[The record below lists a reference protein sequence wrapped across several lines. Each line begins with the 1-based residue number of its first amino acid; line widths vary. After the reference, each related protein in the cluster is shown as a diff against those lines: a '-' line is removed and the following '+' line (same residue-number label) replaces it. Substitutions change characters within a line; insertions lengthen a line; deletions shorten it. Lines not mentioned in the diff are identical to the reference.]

1 MNKYFKN
8 LATVLF
14 TVSLLTTSI
23 TALPAMASAYEET
36 HYASTIYI
44 SPLDAPHVGDTKIT
58 GKTTALSSF
67 AIAIYTPEGRL
78 TGTFFGTTNA
88 AGTYAVDLSDF
99 TYYDPLGY
107 EASGNVILEKG
118 AMVRSMTETNSDLIK
133 TVTINYNYIQTAI
146 NELFLN
152 NDPTGTILAATD
164 QNAINAVQ
172 EQINTVTSSEKET
185 FQEQLNNAQQQLDA
199 RIAQEQAAI
208 QAVNQLF
215 LEDNPA
221 NSIKAETTQDLIDQA
236 QTLVDVLPASE
247 LKDTLQAN
255 IVKAQ
260 TELDERSKPVTPP
273 KNDPETDNPEEPV
286 TPVDPATPT
295 PDEPSTPT
303 DPATPTP
310 DEPSTPT
317 DPATPEKPEITTP
330 ENPESTVV
338 ESDSSENE
346 PEKSADS
353 KIVNN
358 PIQITSQATKTATKT
373 ATKQATKQAKSSVT
387 KTTTLPIPKTGDT
400 ETTSSILFG
409 TLMLASL
416 ALFRRKK

>member
-8 LATVLF
+8 IATVLF
-14 TVSLLTTSI
+14 TVSILTTSF
-23 TALPAMASAYEET
+23 TTSPAMVSAYEES
-36 HYASTIYI
+36 HNVSTIYT
-44 SPLDAPHVGDTKIT
+44 SPLDTPHVGDTKIT
-58 GKTTALSSF
+58 GKTTPLSSF
-67 AIAIYTPEGRL
+67 SIAIYTSEGRL

-88 AGTYAVDLSDF
+88 DGTYAVDLSDF
-99 TYYDPLGY
+99 TVYHPSGY
-107 EASGNVILEKG
+107 VTTGTVIYEENSF
-118 AMVRSMTETNSDLIK
+118 VRSKTETGGDKVIK
-133 TVTINYNYIQTAI
+133 VTVSYDYIQTAI

-152 NDPTGTILAATD
+152 NDPTGTILATTD

-221 NSIKAETTQDLIDQA
+221 NSIKAETSQDLIDQA

-273 KNDPETDNPEEPV
+273 KNDPEPDNPPEEPV
-286 TPVDPATPT
+286 TPV
-295 PDEPSTPT
+295 

-338 ESDSSENE
+338 ESYSSENE
-346 PEKSADS
+346 PEKNVDS
-353 KIVNN
+353 KIINN
-358 PIQITSQATKTATKT
+358 PIQITSQATKTATK
-373 ATKQATKQAKSSVT
+373 QAKSSVT
-387 KTTTLPIPKTGDT
+387 KTTLPIPKTGDT

-416 ALFRRKK
+416 VLFRRKK

>member
-36 HYASTIYI
+36 HNASTIYI

-172 EQINTVTSSEKET
+172 EQINTVTSSEKQT

-358 PIQITSQATKTATKT
+358 PIQITSQATKTATK
-373 ATKQATKQAKSSVT
+373 QATKQAKSSVT

>member
-1 MNKYFKN
+1 M
-8 LATVLF
+8 
-14 TVSLLTTSI
+14 
-23 TALPAMASAYEET
+23 
-36 HYASTIYI
+36 
-44 SPLDAPHVGDTKIT
+44 
-58 GKTTALSSF
+58 
-67 AIAIYTPEGRL
+67 
-78 TGTFFGTTNA
+78 
-88 AGTYAVDLSDF
+88 
-99 TYYDPLGY
+99 
-107 EASGNVILEKG
+107 
-118 AMVRSMTETNSDLIK
+118 
-133 TVTINYNYIQTAI
+133 
-146 NELFLN
+146 
-152 NDPTGTILAATD
+152 
-164 QNAINAVQ
+164 
-172 EQINTVTSSEKET
+172 
-185 FQEQLNNAQQQLDA
+185 DA

-273 KNDPETDNPEEPV
+273 KNDPEPDNPEEPV
-286 TPVDPATPT
+286 TPVDPASPT
-295 PDEPSTPT
+295 PN
-303 DPATPTP
+303 
-310 DEPSTPT
+310 EPSTPT

-358 PIQITSQATKTATKT
+358 PIQITSQATKTATK
-373 ATKQATKQAKSSVT
+373 QAKSSVT
-387 KTTTLPIPKTGDT
+387 KTTLPIPKTGDT

-416 ALFRRKK
+416 VLFRRKK

>member
-23 TALPAMASAYEET
+23 TASPAMASAYEET
-36 HYASTIYI
+36 HNTSTIYT

-67 AIAIYTPEGRL
+67 AIAIYTPKEGRL

-88 AGTYAVDLSDF
+88 DGTYAVDLSNF

-107 EASGNVILEKG
+107 EATGNVILEEG
-118 AMVRSMTETNSDLIK
+118 TMVRSVTETNSDLIK

-152 NDPTGTILAATD
+152 NDPTGTILATTD

-172 EQINTVTSSEKET
+172 EQINTVTSSEKAT
-185 FQEQLNNAQQQLDA
+185 FQEQLNNAQQQLDT
-199 RIAQEQAAI
+199 RIAQEQAAT

-221 NSIKAETTQDLIDQA
+221 NSIKAETSQDLIDQA

-260 TELDERSKPVTPP
+260 SELDERSKPVTPP
-273 KNDPETDNPEEPV
+273 KNDPEPDNPEEPV
-286 TPVDPATPT
+286 TPV
-295 PDEPSTPT
+295 

-358 PIQITSQATKTATKT
+358 PIQITSQATKTATK
-373 ATKQATKQAKSSVT
+373 QATKQAKSSVT
-387 KTTTLPIPKTGDT
+387 KTTLPIPKTGDT

-416 ALFRRKK
+416 VLFRRKK

>member
-1 MNKYFKN
+1 
-8 LATVLF
+8 
-14 TVSLLTTSI
+14 
-23 TALPAMASAYEET
+23 
-36 HYASTIYI
+36 
-44 SPLDAPHVGDTKIT
+44 
-58 GKTTALSSF
+58 
-67 AIAIYTPEGRL
+67 
-78 TGTFFGTTNA
+78 
-88 AGTYAVDLSDF
+88 
-99 TYYDPLGY
+99 
-107 EASGNVILEKG
+107 
-118 AMVRSMTETNSDLIK
+118 MTETNSDLIK

-317 DPATPEKPEITTP
+317 DPATPEKPEITIP

-358 PIQITSQATKTATKT
+358 PIQITSQATKT

>member
-1 MNKYFKN
+1 
-8 LATVLF
+8 
-14 TVSLLTTSI
+14 
-23 TALPAMASAYEET
+23 
-36 HYASTIYI
+36 
-44 SPLDAPHVGDTKIT
+44 
-58 GKTTALSSF
+58 
-67 AIAIYTPEGRL
+67 
-78 TGTFFGTTNA
+78 
-88 AGTYAVDLSDF
+88 
-99 TYYDPLGY
+99 
-107 EASGNVILEKG
+107 
-118 AMVRSMTETNSDLIK
+118 MTETNSDLIK

-358 PIQITSQATKTATKT
+358 PIQITSQATKTATK
-373 ATKQATKQAKSSVT
+373 QATKQAKSSVT

>member
-36 HYASTIYI
+36 HNASTIYT

-58 GKTTALSSF
+58 GKSTALSSF

-88 AGTYAVDLSDF
+88 DGTYAVDLSDF

-107 EASGNVILEKG
+107 EATGNVILEEG
-118 AMVRSMTETNSDLIK
+118 AMVRSVTETNSDLIK

-152 NDPTGTILAATD
+152 NDPTGTILATTD

-185 FQEQLNNAQQQLDA
+185 FQEQLNHAQQQLDA
-199 RIAQEQAAI
+199 RIAREQAAI

-273 KNDPETDNPEEPV
+273 KNDPEPDNPEEPV
-286 TPVDPATPT
+286 TPVDPATP
-295 PDEPSTPT
+295 
-303 DPATPTP
+303 
-310 DEPSTPT
+310 
-317 DPATPEKPEITTP
+317 TPEKPEITTP

-338 ESDSSENE
+338 ASDSSENE
-346 PEKSADS
+346 PEKKVDS

-358 PIQITSQATKTATKT
+358 PIQITSQATKTATK
-373 ATKQATKQAKSSVT
+373 QATKQAKSSVT
-387 KTTTLPIPKTGDT
+387 KTTLPIPKTGDT

-416 ALFRRKK
+416 VLFRRKK

>member
-1 MNKYFKN
+1 MLSSQNYFYWRKDHLMNKYFKN
-8 LATVLF
+8 IATVLF
-14 TVSLLTTSI
+14 TVSILTTSF
-23 TALPAMASAYEET
+23 TTSPAMVSAYEES
-36 HYASTIYI
+36 HNVSTIYT

-58 GKTTALSSF
+58 GKTTPLSSF
-67 AIAIYTPEGRL
+67 SIAIYTSEGRL

-88 AGTYAVDLSDF
+88 DGTYAVDLSDF
-99 TYYDPLGY
+99 TVYHPSGY
-107 EASGNVILEKG
+107 VTTGTVIYEENSF
-118 AMVRSMTETNSDLIK
+118 VRSKTETGGDKVIK
-133 TVTINYNYIQTAI
+133 VTVSYDYIQTAI

-152 NDPTGTILAATD
+152 NDPTGTILATTD

-221 NSIKAETTQDLIDQA
+221 NSIKAETSQDLIDQA

-273 KNDPETDNPEEPV
+273 KNDPEPDNPEEPV

-295 PDEPSTPT
+295 PN
-303 DPATPTP
+303 
-310 DEPSTPT
+310 EPSTPT

-346 PEKSADS
+346 PEKNVDS

-358 PIQITSQATKTATKT
+358 PIQITSQATKTATK
-373 ATKQATKQAKSSVT
+373 QATKQAKSSVT
-387 KTTTLPIPKTGDT
+387 KTTLPIPKTGDT

-416 ALFRRKK
+416 VLFRRKK

>member
-8 LATVLF
+8 LATILF
-14 TVSLLTTSI
+14 TVSVLTTSI
-23 TALPAMASAYEET
+23 IASPAMASAYEES
-36 HYASTIYI
+36 HNVSTIYT
-44 SPLDAPHVGDTKIT
+44 SPLDTPHVGDTKIT
-58 GKTTALSSF
+58 VKTTPLSSF
-67 AIAIYTPEGRL
+67 SIAIYTSEGRL
-78 TGTFFGTTNA
+78 TGTFFGTTNTD
-88 AGTYAVDLSDF
+88 GTYSVDLSDF
-99 TYYDPLGY
+99 TVYHPSGY
-107 EASGNVILEKG
+107 VTTGKVIYEENSF
-118 AMVRSMTETNSDLIK
+118 VRSGTETGGDKVIK
-133 TVTINYNYIQTAI
+133 VTVSYDYIQTAI

-152 NDPTGTILAATD
+152 NNPTGTILTITD

-172 EQINTVTSSEKET
+172 EQINTVTSSEKES

-215 LEDNPA
+215 LEDSPV

-273 KNDPETDNPEEPV
+273 KNDPEPDNPEEPV

-295 PDEPSTPT
+295 PDES
-303 DPATPTP
+303 
-310 DEPSTPT
+310 STPT

-338 ESDSSENE
+338 EADSSENE

-358 PIQITSQATKTATKT
+358 PIQITSQATKTATK
-373 ATKQATKQAKSSVT
+373 QAKSSAT
-387 KTTTLPIPKTGDT
+387 KTTLPLPKTGDT

-409 TLMLASL
+409 TLMLSSL
-416 ALFRRKK
+416 VLFKRKK

>member
-14 TVSLLTTSI
+14 TASLLTTSI

-36 HYASTIYI
+36 HNASTIYT

-67 AIAIYTPEGRL
+67 AVAIYTPEGRL

-88 AGTYAVDLSDF
+88 DGTYAVDLSDF
-99 TYYDPLGY
+99 TYYHPSGY
-107 EASGNVILEKG
+107 ETTGKVILEEG

-152 NDPTGTILAATD
+152 NDPTGTILATTD

-199 RIAQEQAAI
+199 RIAQEQAAT

-221 NSIKAETTQDLIDQA
+221 NSIKAETSQDLIDQA

-247 LKDTLQAN
+247 LKDMLQAN

-273 KNDPETDNPEEPV
+273 KNDPEPDNPEEPV

-295 PDEPSTPT
+295 PN
-303 DPATPTP
+303 
-310 DEPSTPT
+310 EPSTPT
-317 DPATPEKPEITTP
+317 DPATPEK
-330 ENPESTVV
+330 PESTVV

-346 PEKSADS
+346 PEKKVDS

-358 PIQITSQATKTATKT
+358 PIQITSQATKTATK
-373 ATKQATKQAKSSVT
+373 QATKQAKSSVT
-387 KTTTLPIPKTGDT
+387 KTTLPIPKTGDS

-416 ALFRRKK
+416 VLFRRKK

>member
-8 LATVLF
+8 IATVLF
-14 TVSLLTTSI
+14 TVSVLTTSI
-23 TALPAMASAYEET
+23 TTSPATVSAYEES
-36 HYASTIYI
+36 HNVSTIYT
-44 SPLDAPHVGDTKIT
+44 SPLDTPHVGDTKIT
-58 GKTTALSSF
+58 GKTTPLSSF
-67 AIAIYTPEGRL
+67 SIAIYTSEGRL

-88 AGTYAVDLSDF
+88 DGTYAVDLSDF
-99 TYYDPLGY
+99 TVYHPSGY
-107 EASGNVILEKG
+107 VTTGTVIYEENSF
-118 AMVRSMTETNSDLIK
+118 VRSKTETGGDKVIK
-133 TVTINYNYIQTAI
+133 VTVSYDYIQTAI

-152 NDPTGTILAATD
+152 NDPTGTILATTD

-185 FQEQLNNAQQQLDA
+185 FQEQLNNAQQQLDT

-215 LEDNPA
+215 LEDNSA
-221 NSIKAETTQDLIDQA
+221 NSIKAETTQVLIDQA

-255 IVKAQ
+255 IAKAQ

-273 KNDPETDNPEEPV
+273 KNDPEPDNPEEPV

-295 PDEPSTPT
+295 PN
-303 DPATPTP
+303 
-310 DEPSTPT
+310 EPSTPT

-346 PEKSADS
+346 PEKNIDS

-358 PIQITSQATKTATKT
+358 PIQITSQATKIAVKK
-373 ATKQATKQAKSSVT
+373 AESSVT
-387 KTTTLPIPKTGDT
+387 KSTTLPIPKTGDT

-416 ALFRRKK
+416 VLFRRKK

>member
-36 HYASTIYI
+36 HNASTIYI

-303 DPATPTP
+303 DPATPE
-310 DEPSTPT
+310 EPSTPT

-358 PIQITSQATKTATKT
+358 PIQITSQATKTATK
-373 ATKQATKQAKSSVT
+373 QATKQAKSSVT

>member
-1 MNKYFKN
+1 MNTYFKN

-36 HYASTIYI
+36 HNASTIYT

-58 GKTTALSSF
+58 GKSTALSSF

-88 AGTYAVDLSDF
+88 DGTYTVDLSDF

-107 EASGNVILEKG
+107 EATGNVILEEG
-118 AMVRSMTETNSDLIK
+118 AMVRSVTETNSDLIK

-152 NDPTGTILAATD
+152 NDPTGTILSTTD

-172 EQINTVTSSEKET
+172 EQINTVTSSEKES

-215 LEDNPA
+215 LEDSPV

-273 KNDPETDNPEEPV
+273 KNDPEPDNPEEPV
-286 TPVDPATPT
+286 TPVDPAI
-295 PDEPSTPT
+295 
-303 DPATPTP
+303 PTP

-346 PEKSADS
+346 PEKNVDS

-358 PIQITSQATKTATKT
+358 PIQITSQATKTATK
-373 ATKQATKQAKSSVT
+373 QAKSSVT
-387 KTTTLPIPKTGDT
+387 KTTLPIPKTGDT

-416 ALFRRKK
+416 VLFRRKK

>member
-8 LATVLF
+8 IATVLF
-14 TVSLLTTSI
+14 TVSVLTTSI
-23 TALPAMASAYEET
+23 TTSPATVSAYEES
-36 HYASTIYI
+36 HNVSTIYT
-44 SPLDAPHVGDTKIT
+44 SPLDTPHVGDTKIT
-58 GKTTALSSF
+58 GKTTPLSSF
-67 AIAIYTPEGRL
+67 SIAIYTSEGRL

-88 AGTYAVDLSDF
+88 DGTYAVDLSDF
-99 TYYDPLGY
+99 TVYHPSGY
-107 EASGNVILEKG
+107 VTTGTVIYEENSF
-118 AMVRSMTETNSDLIK
+118 VRSKTETGGDKVIK
-133 TVTINYNYIQTAI
+133 VTVSYDYIQTAI

-152 NDPTGTILAATD
+152 NDPTGTILATTD

-199 RIAQEQAAI
+199 RIAREQAAI

-273 KNDPETDNPEEPV
+273 KNDPEPDNPEEPV
-286 TPVDPATPT
+286 
-295 PDEPSTPT
+295 
-303 DPATPTP
+303 TPTP

-346 PEKSADS
+346 PEKNVDS

-358 PIQITSQATKTATKT
+358 PIQITSQATKTATK
-373 ATKQATKQAKSSVT
+373 QATKQAKSSVT
-387 KTTTLPIPKTGDT
+387 KTTLPMPKTGDT

-416 ALFRRKK
+416 VLFRRKK

>member
-1 MNKYFKN
+1 MKKIP
-8 LATVLF
+8 LF
-14 TVSLLTTSI
+14 VQERKRVVIKVTVS
-23 TALPAMASAYEET
+23 
-36 HYASTIYI
+36 
-44 SPLDAPHVGDTKIT
+44 
-58 GKTTALSSF
+58 
-67 AIAIYTPEGRL
+67 
-78 TGTFFGTTNA
+78 
-88 AGTYAVDLSDF
+88 
-99 TYYDPLGY
+99 YD
-107 EASGNVILEKG
+107 
-118 AMVRSMTETNSDLIK
+118 
-133 TVTINYNYIQTAI
+133 YIQTAI

-152 NDPTGTILAATD
+152 NNPTGTILTITD

-172 EQINTVTSSEKET
+172 EQINTVTSSEKES

-215 LEDNPA
+215 LEDSPV

-273 KNDPETDNPEEPV
+273 KNDPEPDNPEEPV
-286 TPVDPATPT
+286 TPV
-295 PDEPSTPT
+295 

-338 ESDSSENE
+338 EADSSENE

-358 PIQITSQATKTATKT
+358 PIQITSQATKTATK
-373 ATKQATKQAKSSVT
+373 QAKSSAT
-387 KTTTLPIPKTGDT
+387 KTTLPLPKTGDT

-409 TLMLASL
+409 TLMLSSL
-416 ALFRRKK
+416 VLFKRKK

>member
-36 HYASTIYI
+36 HNASTIYI

-199 RIAQEQAAI
+199 RIA
-208 QAVNQLF
+208 
-215 LEDNPA
+215 
-221 NSIKAETTQDLIDQA
+221 
-236 QTLVDVLPASE
+236 
-247 LKDTLQAN
+247 
-255 IVKAQ
+255 
-260 TELDERSKPVTPP
+260 
-273 KNDPETDNPEEPV
+273 
-286 TPVDPATPT
+286 
-295 PDEPSTPT
+295 
-303 DPATPTP
+303 
-310 DEPSTPT
+310 
-317 DPATPEKPEITTP
+317 
-330 ENPESTVV
+330 
-338 ESDSSENE
+338 
-346 PEKSADS
+346 
-353 KIVNN
+353 
-358 PIQITSQATKTATKT
+358 
-373 ATKQATKQAKSSVT
+373 
-387 KTTTLPIPKTGDT
+387 
-400 ETTSSILFG
+400 
-409 TLMLASL
+409 
-416 ALFRRKK
+416 

>member
-23 TALPAMASAYEET
+23 TASPAMASAYEET
-36 HYASTIYI
+36 HNTSTIYT

-67 AIAIYTPEGRL
+67 AIAIYTPKEGRL

-88 AGTYAVDLSDF
+88 AGTYAVNLSDF

-107 EASGNVILEKG
+107 EATGNVILEEG
-118 AMVRSMTETNSDLIK
+118 TMVRSVTETNSDLIK

-152 NDPTGTILAATD
+152 NDPTGTILATTD

-172 EQINTVTSSEKET
+172 EQINTVTSSEKDT

-215 LEDNPA
+215 LDDNPA

-236 QTLVDVLPASE
+236 QTLVDVLPASK

-273 KNDPETDNPEEPV
+273 KNNPEPDNPEEPV
-286 TPVDPATPT
+286 TPV
-295 PDEPSTPT
+295 

-346 PEKSADS
+346 PEKNVDS
-353 KIVNN
+353 KIINN
-358 PIQITSQATKTATKT
+358 PIQITSQATKT

-387 KTTTLPIPKTGDT
+387 KTTLPIPKTGDT

-416 ALFRRKK
+416 VLFRRKK

>member
-1 MNKYFKN
+1 MLSSQNYFYWRKDHLMNKYFKN

-36 HYASTIYI
+36 HNASTIYT

-58 GKTTALSSF
+58 GKSTALSSF

-88 AGTYAVDLSDF
+88 DGTYAVDLSDF

-107 EASGNVILEKG
+107 EATGNVILEEG
-118 AMVRSMTETNSDLIK
+118 AMVRSVTETNSDLIK

-152 NDPTGTILAATD
+152 NDPTGTILSTTD

-273 KNDPETDNPEEPV
+273 KNDPEPDNPEEPV
-286 TPVDPATPT
+286 TPV
-295 PDEPSTPT
+295 

-358 PIQITSQATKTATKT
+358 PIQITSQATKTATK
-373 ATKQATKQAKSSVT
+373 QAKSSVT
-387 KTTTLPIPKTGDT
+387 KTTLPIPKTGDT

-416 ALFRRKK
+416 VLFRRKK

>member
-1 MNKYFKN
+1 
-8 LATVLF
+8 
-14 TVSLLTTSI
+14 
-23 TALPAMASAYEET
+23 
-36 HYASTIYI
+36 
-44 SPLDAPHVGDTKIT
+44 
-58 GKTTALSSF
+58 
-67 AIAIYTPEGRL
+67 
-78 TGTFFGTTNA
+78 
-88 AGTYAVDLSDF
+88 
-99 TYYDPLGY
+99 
-107 EASGNVILEKG
+107 
-118 AMVRSMTETNSDLIK
+118 
-133 TVTINYNYIQTAI
+133 
-146 NELFLN
+146 LFLN

-358 PIQITSQATKTATKT
+358 PIQITSQATKTATK
-373 ATKQATKQAKSSVT
+373 QATKQAKSSVT

>member
-1 MNKYFKN
+1 
-8 LATVLF
+8 
-14 TVSLLTTSI
+14 
-23 TALPAMASAYEET
+23 
-36 HYASTIYI
+36 
-44 SPLDAPHVGDTKIT
+44 
-58 GKTTALSSF
+58 
-67 AIAIYTPEGRL
+67 
-78 TGTFFGTTNA
+78 
-88 AGTYAVDLSDF
+88 
-99 TYYDPLGY
+99 
-107 EASGNVILEKG
+107 
-118 AMVRSMTETNSDLIK
+118 VRSMTETNSDLIK

-317 DPATPEKPEITTP
+317 DPATPEKPEITIP

-358 PIQITSQATKTATKT
+358 PIQITSQATKT

>member
-1 MNKYFKN
+1 M
-8 LATVLF
+8 
-14 TVSLLTTSI
+14 
-23 TALPAMASAYEET
+23 
-36 HYASTIYI
+36 
-44 SPLDAPHVGDTKIT
+44 
-58 GKTTALSSF
+58 
-67 AIAIYTPEGRL
+67 
-78 TGTFFGTTNA
+78 
-88 AGTYAVDLSDF
+88 
-99 TYYDPLGY
+99 
-107 EASGNVILEKG
+107 
-118 AMVRSMTETNSDLIK
+118 
-133 TVTINYNYIQTAI
+133 
-146 NELFLN
+146 
-152 NDPTGTILAATD
+152 
-164 QNAINAVQ
+164 Q
-172 EQINTVTSSEKET
+172 EQINTVTSSEKES

-208 QAVNQLF
+208 QAINQLF
-215 LEDNPA
+215 LEDSPV

-273 KNDPETDNPEEPV
+273 KNDPEPDNPEEPV
-286 TPVDPATPT
+286 TPVDPATPI
-295 PDEPSTPT
+295 
-303 DPATPTP
+303 P

-338 ESDSSENE
+338 EADSSENE

-358 PIQITSQATKTATKT
+358 PIQITSQATKTATK
-373 ATKQATKQAKSSVT
+373 QAKSSAT
-387 KTTTLPIPKTGDT
+387 KTTLPLPKTGDT

-409 TLMLASL
+409 TLMLSSL
-416 ALFRRKK
+416 VLFKRKK

>member
-8 LATVLF
+8 IATVLF
-14 TVSLLTTSI
+14 TVSILTTSF
-23 TALPAMASAYEET
+23 TTSPAMVSAYEES
-36 HYASTIYI
+36 HNVSTIYT
-44 SPLDAPHVGDTKIT
+44 SPLDTPHVGDTKIT
-58 GKTTALSSF
+58 GKTTPLSSF
-67 AIAIYTPEGRL
+67 SIAIYTSEGRL

-88 AGTYAVDLSDF
+88 DGTYAVDLSDF
-99 TYYDPLGY
+99 TVYHPSGY
-107 EASGNVILEKG
+107 VTTGTVIYEENSF
-118 AMVRSMTETNSDLIK
+118 VRSKTETGGDKVIK
-133 TVTINYNYIQTAI
+133 VTVSYDYIQTAI

-152 NDPTGTILAATD
+152 NDPTGTILATTD

-221 NSIKAETTQDLIDQA
+221 NSIKAETSQDLIDQA

-273 KNDPETDNPEEPV
+273 KNDPEPDNPPEEPV
-286 TPVDPATPT
+286 TPV
-295 PDEPSTPT
+295 

-346 PEKSADS
+346 PEKNVDS
-353 KIVNN
+353 KIINN
-358 PIQITSQATKTATKT
+358 PIQITSQATKTATK
-373 ATKQATKQAKSSVT
+373 QAKSSVT
-387 KTTTLPIPKTGDT
+387 KTTLPIPKTGDT

-409 TLMLASL
+409 TLLLASL
-416 ALFRRKK
+416 VLFRRKK